1 VALIADGDRRVRA
14 YSAGMRRRLALARL
28 LLAAPSLVLLDEPHA
43 ALDADGAALVDRM
56 LETWRSGGT
65 TVLVATHQSD
75 RIARLADGWARL
87 EGGLLVEVGGAGV
100 SVPAP
105 TPVAATEPAVLAVD
119 R

>member
-1 VALIADGDRRVRA
+1 
-14 YSAGMRRRLALARL
+14 MRRRLALGRV

-43 ALDADGAALVDRM
+43 ALDAEGAALVDR
-56 LETWRSGGT
+56 LLDGWRSGGT

-75 RIARLADGWARL
+75 RITALADGWARL
-87 EGGLLVEVGGAGV
+87 EGGLLAEIGGSGV

-105 TPVAATEPAVLAVD
+105 APAPVAEPAMLAAD